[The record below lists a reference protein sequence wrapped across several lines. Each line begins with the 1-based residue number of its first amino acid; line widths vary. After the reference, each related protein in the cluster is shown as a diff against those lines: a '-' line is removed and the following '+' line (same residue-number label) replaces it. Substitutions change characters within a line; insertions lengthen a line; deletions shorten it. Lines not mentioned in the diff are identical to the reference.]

1 MKPTFELEPPVVTVS
16 DLKTDPP
23 LCARAPLSA
32 SYRAWLRAVRVR
44 QWTKNLLVFAAPAA
58 AGVTA
63 TAHNVTPLLVTYVVF
78 CLLATGT
85 YLANDVHDADDDRR
99 HPIKRHRP
107 IASGLLSARAALLA
121 AGLSVVSGLTLAST
135 LNFDT
140 FAAAWAYVALNAVY
154 TLCLRSIAVV
164 ELVAISGAFVLRGIA
179 GATAVAVPVSRTFLA
194 VVAVGA
200 LFVVA
205 GKRYADFIDRSARL
219 SRAVLAR
226 YSRASLRLVLVVACA
241 ATLWT
246 YYFWALSGVHGRI
259 AEACEPTV
267 IPFTLLLLRYAVIA
281 CRGGGGAP
289 ERVLFAD
296 RQLQFLG
303 VVWLLLFA
311 NATQGI

>member
-1 MKPTFELEPPVVTVS
+1 LEPPAATVS
-16 DLKTDPP
+16 DVKTDPHP
-23 LCARAPLSA
+23 CATAHA
-32 SYRAWLRAVRVR
+32 GAGYRAWIRAARVR

-58 AGVTA
+58 AGVRA
-63 TAHNVTPLLVTYVVF
+63 TTHSVIPLLVAYVVF

-99 HPIKRHRP
+99 HPVKRHRP
-107 IASGLLSARAALLA
+107 VASGVLAPRVALIAAGFSVASGLALAITLNLETLA
-121 AGLSVVSGLTLAST
+121 AAS
-135 LNFDT
+135 
-140 FAAAWAYVALNAVY
+140 AYVALNAAY
-154 TLCLRSIAVV
+154 TLWLRSIAVV
-164 ELVAISGAFVLRGIA
+164 ELVAVAGAFVLRGIA
-179 GATAVAVPVSRTFLA
+179 GATAADIAASRTFIA

-205 GKRYADFIDRSARL
+205 GKRYADLVDRSARL
-219 SRAVLAR
+219 SRAVLDR
-226 YSRASLRLVLVVACA
+226 YSRTSLRLVLIVACA

-289 ERVLFAD
+289 EHVLFAD
-296 RQLQFLG
+296 RQLQVLG
-303 VVWLLLFA
+303 LFWLFLFA
-311 NATQGI
+311 TATQGM